1 MATRIQKMP
10 QPPTGATIATYDSY
24 EQAQRAV
31 DFLSDEGFPV
41 QNVTIVGNGLRM
53 VERVT
58 GRLDRNRAAS
68 TGAMGGAWWGLF
80 IGLMLLLFSGD
91 ESQNALLIVLAAAI
105 AGAVFGAVMG
115 MIGHALTGGQRD
127 FTSSSSVVATSYD
140 LLCAHAESV
149 RALDLLAKLNTRGTQ
164 G

>member
-1 MATRIQKMP
+1 MAKMKLP
-10 QPPTGATIATYDSY
+10 TPPTGVPVGTYETY

-41 QNVTIVGNGLRM
+41 QHVTIVGNGLRM

-68 TGAMGGAWWGLF
+68 TGAMAGAWWGLF
-80 IGLMLLLFSGD
+80 IGVMLTLFSA
-91 ESQNALLIVLAAAI
+91 ESQNSLLIIVAGAI
-105 AGAVFGAVMG
+105 AGAIFGAVMA
-115 MIGHALTGGQRD
+115 MIGHAMTGGKRD
-127 FTSSSSVVATSYD
+127 FTSSSSVVATTYD

-149 RALDLLAKLNTRGTQ
+149 RALDLLARLDSRGPLA
-164 G
+164 

>member
-1 MATRIQKMP
+1 MAPPMKMP
-10 QPPTGATIATYDSY
+10 SPPTGATIATYETY

-41 QNVTIVGNGLRM
+41 QNVIIVGNGLRM

-68 TGAMGGAWWGLF
+68 TGAMAGAWWGLF
-80 IGLMLLLFSGD
+80 IGVMLTLFTPEAQNGLLV
-91 ESQNALLIVLAAAI
+91 ILATAI

-115 MIGHALTGGQRD
+115 MIGHAMTGGKRD
-127 FTSSSSVVATSYD
+127 FTSSSSVVATTYD

-149 RALDLLAKLNTRGTQ
+149 RALDLLARLNPRGPQ
-164 G
+164 V

>member
-1 MATRIQKMP
+1 MASRMQMP
-10 QPPTGATIATYDSY
+10 KPPTGATIATYDTY

-41 QNVTIVGNGLRM
+41 QHVTIVGNGLRM

-68 TGAMGGAWWGLF
+68 TGAMAGAWWGLF
-80 IGLMLLLFSGD
+80 IGVMLTLFSA
-91 ESQNALLIVLAAAI
+91 ESQNSLLIIVAGAI
-105 AGAVFGAVMG
+105 AGAIFGAIMA
-115 MIGHALTGGQRD
+115 MIGHAMTGGKRD
-127 FTSSSSVVATSYD
+127 FTSSSSVVATTYD

-149 RALDLLAKLNTRGTQ
+149 RALDLLARLDSRGPLA
-164 G
+164 